1 MLKKLLILSLAIAL
15 KINAQVNLVVNPS
28 FETHSLCPSNTGAD
42 VDKAIGWDTC
52 RSSADYFHTCG
63 TNSFSQIPKN
73 YFGYTYANEADIP
86 HVQVALARAYPNVS
100 TIPTAQ
106 IIATVTKVVTALGAA
121 VAGTAVPAL
130 ILGILLIAS
139 MLVLMARERS
149 NDMLVFTAFGS
160 SPRMLFTLFAME
172 AVSLIAVSGVLSLG
186 IAHAGVYA
194 MNRYV
199 FDFKTFYLS
208 AVHAYVLAGLVVFT
222 LAVSFLVARR
232 MLKSTPAELL
242 RKNG

>member
-1 MLKKLLILSLAIAL
+1 
-15 KINAQVNLVVNPS
+15 V
-28 FETHSLCPSNTGAD
+28 
-42 VDKAIGWDTC
+42 KAIPRLQAT
-52 RSSADYFHTCG
+52 
-63 TNSFSQIPKN
+63 
-73 YFGYTYANEADIP
+73 
-86 HVQVALARAYPNVS
+86 LARTYPNVS

-130 ILGILLIAS
+130 VLGILLIAS

-160 SPRMLFTLFAME
+160 SRRMLFTLFAVE
-172 AVSLIAVSGVLSLG
+172 AASLVLVSGALSLG

-199 FDFKTFYLS
+199 FDFKTLYFSSL
-208 AVHAYVLAGLVVFT
+208 HAYLLGGLFVFT
-222 LAVSFLVARR
+222 LAVSFVVARR
-232 MLKSTPAELL
+232 MLSSTPAELL